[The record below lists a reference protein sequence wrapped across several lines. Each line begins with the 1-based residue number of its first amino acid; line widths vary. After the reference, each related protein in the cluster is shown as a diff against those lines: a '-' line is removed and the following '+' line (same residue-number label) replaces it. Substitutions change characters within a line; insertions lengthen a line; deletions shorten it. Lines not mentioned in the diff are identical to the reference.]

1 MNLPFAD
8 KLKNLGITKLAAIC
22 LVLLIAIF
30 LVWWPASRKFLK
42 NFTLTPIDQNTPITR
57 LSLINPQPDATVSS
71 TATLT
76 LTLSNS
82 PKITEAALL
91 VNKKETQTVFFQQ
104 TDSLNL
110 YWDTT
115 KVPDGKYNIEI
126 RTKDTKGNTAAVT
139 SSLNVK
145 NDVSRNK
152 LFSSYNKL
160 DLQ

>member
-1 MNLPFAD
+1 MDQPFLN
-8 KLKNLGITKLAAIC
+8 KLRNPSIAKLAAIC

-30 LVWWPASRKFLK
+30 LVWWPTSRKFLNK
-42 NFTLTPIDQNTPITR
+42 FSLIPIDQNQPVSR

-71 TATLT
+71 TTQLT

-115 KVPDGKYNIEI
+115 KVADGKYSIEV
-126 RTKDTKGNTAAVT
+126 RTKDTKGQTAAVT
-139 SSLNVK
+139 STLNVK
-145 NDVSRNK
+145 NNVARK
-152 LFSSYNKL
+152 F
-160 DLQ
+160 